1 MICCTERKLLIFISK
16 QFPHKMGKKAHT
28 CGIKREKGRKKQ
40 HSKKSSKKRLFA
52 ISSRTAADNSGK
64 TDCEKLT

>member
-40 HSKKSSKKRLFA
+40 HSKKAARNVCLQ
-52 ISSRTAADNSGK
+52 SRREQQPTIVEKPTARS
-64 TDCEKLT
+64 